1 MRVCVCAC
9 FSVSLL
15 KNGHSRSAT
24 CVCCRN
30 LANWAGLDKAHQWAK
45 IWNKSFKTKTCLDFC
60 YTFSIMY
67 VADNVCMHVTDV
79 QAAEEPG
86 GLPEPGDV
94 HEEAA
99 ARGPSA
105 QMCGQYMKVLQLK
118 CVIST

>member
-1 MRVCVCAC
+1 
-9 FSVSLL
+9 
-15 KNGHSRSAT
+15 
-24 CVCCRN
+24 
-30 LANWAGLDKAHQWAK
+30 
-45 IWNKSFKTKTCLDFC
+45 
-60 YTFSIMY
+60 MY